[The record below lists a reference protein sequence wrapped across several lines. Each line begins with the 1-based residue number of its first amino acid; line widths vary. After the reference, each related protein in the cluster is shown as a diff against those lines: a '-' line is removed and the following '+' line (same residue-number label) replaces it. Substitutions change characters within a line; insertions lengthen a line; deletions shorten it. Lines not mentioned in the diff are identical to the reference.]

1 MTSAE
6 QHNSDHMQEK
16 TYRNNNI
23 VPPHWRE
30 EMVIA
35 NGIRPQAHLI
45 GLKKNSFLFLR
56 LRRSS
61 IWMYSSMSR
70 LFQRALP
77 GKKRFSGLHVPSC
90 S

>member
-6 QHNSDHMQEK
+6 QHNSDHLQEK

-35 NGIRPQAHLI
+35 NGIRPQ
-45 GLKKNSFLFLR
+45 GT
-56 LRRSS
+56 
-61 IWMYSSMSR
+61 
-70 LFQRALP
+70 
-77 GKKRFSGLHVPSC
+77 
-90 S
+90 